1 VVDMFIYLSL
11 LPSKYG
17 GNDRRD
23 CESDM
28 YVEKEKLNWMKK
40 N

>member
-1 VVDMFIYLSL
+1 VLDMFIYLSL

-23 CESDM
+23 CES
-28 YVEKEKLNWMKK
+28 EIIKR
-40 N
+40 